1 VEVIDMS
8 NEGFDAVMTRWL
20 ASCRKFHSPIF
31 GDVSGGIL
39 LICGVVA
46 ALATVG
52 LLRARRESDPAW
64 RCFAV
69 GSLGLLAVASG
80 GSLILTVIP
89 YLWLG
94 LLVVAVVVLAI
105 LYYAFCAG
113 IGVLMLIGKWL
124 R

>member
-1 VEVIDMS
+1 MAMS
-8 NEGFDAVMTRWL
+8 NQEFDAMMTRWL
-20 ASCRKFHSPIF
+20 ARCHKFHSPIF

-39 LICGVVA
+39 LICGLVL
-46 ALATVG
+46 ALAIVG
-52 LLRARRESDPAW
+52 LLRARREPDPAW

-69 GSLGLLAVASG
+69 GSLGLWAVGSG

-94 LLVVAVVVLAI
+94 LLVVAVVALAI

-113 IGVLMLIGKWL
+113 IGGLMLIGKWF